1 MINHTI
7 QCEVV
12 EVRTESG
19 VCPGT
24 ARTRQGE
31 TYTFGARTP
40 DTPGICV
47 NAFNA
52 LQPMSLAM
60 RLTDKMSW
68 EKKETF
74 DVTCP
79 HGVVIYRIS
88 RLKKAPESA
97 EGA

>member
-1 MINHTI
+1 M
-7 QCEVV
+7 
-12 EVRTESG
+12 
-19 VCPGT
+19 
-24 ARTRQGE
+24 AKARQGE
-31 TYTFGARTP
+31 VHTFGSRTP

-68 EKKETF
+68 EKK
-74 DVTCP
+74 DHLYVVCP
-79 HGVVIYRIS
+79 HGFVTYRIS
-88 RLKKAPESA
+88 RLKEAPESV